1 MPGKELCW
9 RVPEDMP
16 LKNEKWALVPC
27 KEHLYLVEILR
38 KEWVEDNIAE
48 QYRRVYAIGST
59 REELKPPIGRVHLID
74 ADRIDRRSHLR
85 DGTYRRGRRRKGLRE
100 RRRGGRAHP
109 HRRTRDIRDLKLARL
124 NVKGPVHLPADGPS
138 CTCGLQSGSYDA

>member
-1 MPGKELCW
+1 MTEIIYAKPQYKQSRMPGKELCW

-59 REELKPPIGRVHLID
+59 REELKPPIGRGASHRCRQ
-74 ADRIDRRSHLR
+74 DRYAWRSKLSRR
-85 DGTYRRGRRRKGLRE
+85 
-100 RRRGGRAHP
+100 
-109 HRRTRDIRDLKLARL
+109 
-124 NVKGPVHLPADGPS
+124 
-138 CTCGLQSGSYDA
+138 